1 MAERSNAAVLKTVL
15 VKANGG
21 SNPSLS
27 ASYLWKM
34 SKILFIFLFLFPL
47 YSYSQIKVDKAGDGW
62 DLKIDSALSLIRTVD
77 LQKYELLDSV
87 CQEISFW
94 VSDFSSNELSKE
106 GIGRIYVATGDV
118 KLGSINNLA
127 VVLVHESLHLLFLR
141 KGMDLNPVLEEN
153 LCYRYELEFINE
165 LPNVEPWLVLHTLR
179 QIQLT
184 QQ

>member
-1 MAERSNAAVLKTVL
+1 
-15 VKANGG
+15 
-21 SNPSLS
+21 
-27 ASYLWKM
+27 M
-34 SKILFIFLFLFPL
+34 SKVLIFLLFLFPL
-47 YSYSQIKVDKAGDGW
+47 YSYGQIKIDKAGDGW
-62 DLKIDSALSLIRTVD
+62 DLKIDSALSLIKTVD

-141 KGMDLNPVLEEN
+141 KGLDLHPVLEEN
-153 LCYRYELEFINE
+153 LCYRYELEFIKK
-165 LPNVEPWLVLHTLR
+165 LPKVEPWLELHTLR

>member
-1 MAERSNAAVLKTVL
+1 
-15 VKANGG
+15 
-21 SNPSLS
+21 
-27 ASYLWKM
+27 M
-34 SKILFIFLFLFPL
+34 SKVLIFLLFLFPL
-47 YSYSQIKVDKAGDGW
+47 YSYGQIKIDKAGDGW
-62 DLKIDSALSLIRTVD
+62 DLKIDSALSLIKTVD

-141 KGMDLNPVLEEN
+141 KGLDLHPVLEEN
-153 LCYRYELEFINE
+153 LCYRYELEFIKK
-165 LPNVEPWLVLHTLR
+165 LPNVEPWLELHTLR

>member
-1 MAERSNAAVLKTVL
+1 
-15 VKANGG
+15 
-21 SNPSLS
+21 
-27 ASYLWKM
+27 M
-34 SKILFIFLFLFPL
+34 SKVLTFLLFLFPL
-47 YSYSQIKVDKAGDGW
+47 YSYSQIKIDKAGDGW
-62 DLKIDSALSLIRTVD
+62 DMKIDSALSLIKTVD

-141 KGMDLNPVLEEN
+141 KGLDLHPVLEEN
-153 LCYRYELEFINE
+153 LCYRYELEFIKK
-165 LPNVEPWLVLHTLR
+165 LPNVEPLLELHTLR

>member
-1 MAERSNAAVLKTVL
+1 
-15 VKANGG
+15 
-21 SNPSLS
+21 
-27 ASYLWKM
+27 M
-34 SKILFIFLFLFPL
+34 SKVLIFLFFLFPL
-47 YSYSQIKVDKAGDGW
+47 YSYGQIKIDKAGDGW
-62 DLKIDSALSLIRTVD
+62 DLKIDSALSLIKTVD

-141 KGMDLNPVLEEN
+141 KGLDLHPVLEEN
-153 LCYRYELEFINE
+153 LCYRYELEFIKK
-165 LPNVEPWLVLHTLR
+165 LPNVEPWLKLHTLR

>member
-1 MAERSNAAVLKTVL
+1 MNLKL
-15 VKANGG
+15 K
-21 SNPSLS
+21 
-27 ASYLWKM
+27 LWKSYHFLTSFNNM
-34 SKILFIFLFLFPL
+34 KIKI
-47 YSYSQIKVDKAGDGW
+47 DKAGDGW
-62 DLKIDSALSLIRTVD
+62 DLKIDSALSLIKTVD

-141 KGMDLNPVLEEN
+141 KGLDLHPVLEEN
-153 LCYRYELEFINE
+153 LCYRYELEFIKK
-165 LPNVEPWLVLHTLR
+165 LPNVEPWLELHTLR

>member
-1 MAERSNAAVLKTVL
+1 MSNVL
-15 VKANGG
+15 
-21 SNPSLS
+21 
-27 ASYLWKM
+27 
-34 SKILFIFLFLFPL
+34 IFLLFLFPI
-47 YSYSQIKVDKAGDGW
+47 YSYGQIKIDKAGDGW
-62 DLKIDSALSLIRTVD
+62 DLKIDSALSLIKTVD

-141 KGMDLNPVLEEN
+141 KGLDLHPVLEEN
-153 LCYRYELEFINE
+153 LCYRYELEFIKK
-165 LPNVEPWLVLHTLR
+165 LPNVEPWLELHTLR

>member
-1 MAERSNAAVLKTVL
+1 
-15 VKANGG
+15 
-21 SNPSLS
+21 
-27 ASYLWKM
+27 M
-34 SKILFIFLFLFPL
+34 SKVLIFLFFLFPL
-47 YSYSQIKVDKAGDGW
+47 YSYGQIKIDKAGDGW
-62 DLKIDSALSLIRTVD
+62 DLKIDSALSLIKTVD

-141 KGMDLNPVLEEN
+141 KGLDLHPVLEEN
-153 LCYRYELEFINE
+153 LCYRYELEFIKK
-165 LPNVEPWLVLHTLR
+165 LPNVEPWLELHTLR